1 MTAND
6 AIRLF
11 TAQGS
16 PNGSPTT
23 GMAHIAYRP
32 LLPVVSRETDCMPP
46 LAPAFRQTLLWG
58 LAFAMLG
65 SLLGMT
71 LGWGAPVYYQTVFSL
86 R

>member
-1 MTAND
+1 
-6 AIRLF
+6 
-11 TAQGS
+11 
-16 PNGSPTT
+16 
-23 GMAHIAYRP
+23 
-32 LLPVVSRETDCMPP
+32 MPP